1 MRFKSVLLVSTIF
14 TSLSLV
20 GCGAGGST
28 PSLPTSKQEKVQ
40 FAFNGVE
47 KSLKN
52 VNTSSRGLAKKNL
65 RSAEPTTNTLTT
77 IWNALE
83 DQGSASQPDIG
94 YNDTPLIQFQY
105 LKALYEESRDNF
117 EFNTKYSHTLTGSIY
132 FDFDTDEE
140 RQGEQYLQN
149 YNFIFSVSLN
159 IDDNDLIFADVGFD
173 ITFTHLNDV
182 RHEYMYAE
190 LQLDYDMQDND
201 PTFTFIMRDI
211 TDLLEYPNE
220 NERLLNTEYNY
231 IDVQKNVIKEWRKFG
246 IASKAGF
253 DNYQSED
260 FVSKYSV
267 LTGFKNNKNYKITDP
282 FVKNDD
288 LKEAVIVGLGL
299 KDAVSSYKSFYSLPG
314 QENSK
319 IQTVVDRFNR
329 ISGKDFVYHLSESGA
344 DEEWEPHQE
353 DPEEPVTHNQWLALK
368 KGEDYCDSIQYLED
382 FPIQNIYN
390 DYKVVL
396 LQDDYEVVDIIGDW
410 RKLYVKFKS
419 DCYPETN
426 WIEIKNTNLMFSDVI
441 KESGYIYKEN
451 GYMSISMDIVLGSDI
466 NVKVPN
472 PIEVSLFNEEVAKEL
487 AKSWPSD
494 YLNLHIFE
502 QNAIPPLLGDNI
514 YYDVRFDEKYEEGES
529 KIDGKEGY
537 IALYDCSSSK
547 IEEYADILVNVH
559 GFKEK
564 RDFYSQTVSYYYKR
578 INNDYI
584 LKLTL
589 GSSKEDESCSI
600 HFEFVEDVVPE
611 TTISEYL
618 TSLMNNE
625 EIELPE
631 FTYSNEYSIYEG
643 YKDGNVIRI
652 PEATTENI
660 REYIRSLSSY
670 GFSIL
675 EDEYSIA
682 ALQYIDR
689 KIYRV
694 YSEIGHLIRVNVT
707 PVVFSFVGLNDNWDQ
722 YNEDHV
728 FTSLVVN
735 DKAFRDEDKLTFVYK
750 YRFSDEEAFKVILNH
765 DWAQGSYG
773 YERLEMGDKPDEN
786 LQSQGEYQN
795 IQVVRAKAYD
805 VTISFGIGDDG
816 TINGHVNLF
825 RIQLTND

>member
-1 MRFKSVLLVSTIF
+1 MRFKSVPLISALF
-14 TSLSLV
+14 TCLSLV
-20 GCGAGGST
+20 SCGAGGDT

-52 VNTSSRGLAKKNL
+52 VNTSSRGLARKNL
-65 RSAEPTTNTLTT
+65 RSSEPTTNTLTT

-105 LKALYEESRDNF
+105 LKALYEESKDSF
-117 EFNTKYSHTLTGSIY
+117 EFNTKYSHTLTGTIY
-132 FDFDTDEE
+132 FDFDSDEE
-140 RQGEQYLQN
+140 KQGEQYLQN

-159 IDDNDLIFADVGFD
+159 IDENDFIFADVGFD
-173 ITFTHLNDV
+173 ITFTHLTEV

-201 PTFTFIMRDI
+201 PTFTFIMRDV
-211 TDLLEYPNE
+211 TDLLEFPNE

-231 IDVQKNVIKEWRKFG
+231 IDVQKNIIKEWRKFG
-246 IASKAGF
+246 IASKTGF
-253 DNYQSED
+253 NNYQSED

-288 LKEAVIVGLGL
+288 LKEAVIIGLGL
-299 KDAVSSYKSFYSLPG
+299 KDTVSSYKSFYSLPG

-319 IQTVVDRFNR
+319 IQTVVDKFNR
-329 ISGKDFVYHLSESGA
+329 ISGKDFVYHLAESGA
-344 DEEWEPHQE
+344 DEEWESHQ
-353 DPEEPVTHNQWLALK
+353 EEPVTHNQWLALK

-396 LQDDYEVVDIIGDW
+396 LQDDYEVVDVIGDW
-410 RKLYVKFKS
+410 TKVYVKFKS

-426 WIEIKNTNLMFSDVI
+426 WIEIKNNNLMFSDVI
-441 KESGYIYKEN
+441 KESGYKYRED
-451 GYMSISMDIVLGSDI
+451 GYMSISMDIVLGSNL

-472 PIEVSLFNEEVAKEL
+472 PIEISLFNEEVAKEL

-514 YYDVRFDEKYEEGES
+514 YYDVRFMEKYEEGEL

-537 IALYDCSSSK
+537 IALHDCSSSK
-547 IEEYADILVNVH
+547 VEEYADELINVH

-564 RDFYSQTVSYYYKR
+564 IDFYSQTVSYYYKR

-589 GSSKEDESCSI
+589 ASSKEDEARSI

-611 TTISEYL
+611 TSISEYL

-625 EIELPE
+625 DITLPE
-631 FTYSNEYSIYEG
+631 FTYSSEYSIYED

-675 EDEYSIA
+675 EDDYSIR
-682 ALQYIDR
+682 ALQYLDR
-689 KIYRV
+689 KMYSV
-694 YSEIGHLIRVNVT
+694 YSENGHLVRVNVT
-707 PVVFSFVGLNDNWDQ
+707 PMVFSFVGLGDNWDQ
-722 YNEDHV
+722 YNEEHV
-728 FTSLVVN
+728 FIDFVIN
-735 DKAFRDEDKLTFVYK
+735 EKAIQDENKLSFVYK
-750 YRFSDEEAFKVILNH
+750 YRFNNEESFKVILNH

-773 YERLEMGDKPDEN
+773 YEQLEMGDKPDEN
-786 LQSQGEYQN
+786 LRSQGEYQN
-795 IQVVRAKAYD
+795 IQVVEGKAYN
-805 VTISFGIGDDG
+805 VIITFALGDGG
-816 TINGHVNLF
+816 TLNGFVHLIK
-825 RIQLTND
+825 IQLTTDNI